1 MLQTVQV
8 EVEVNGTVRL
18 LEPLPVAKTTRALVT
33 LLEKE
38 ALAAEEASNAA
49 ALLELLRSPAFAQR
63 RSYDPAEMEARI
75 EENRN
80 SWECKSSARRVLSK

>member
-1 MLQTVQV
+1 MLQTVQA

-18 LEPLPVAKTTRALVT
+18 LEPLPVAKATRAIVT
-33 LLEKE
+33 LIEPS
-38 ALAAEEASNAA
+38 ALSEPESSNAA

-80 SWECKSSARRVLSK
+80 AWE